1 MAIILLKFTTKY
13 YKNDYTIYI
22 QYIKREDKSYSE
34 GVNLEKLNINVN
46 APDINEK
53 LGNERKI
60 LFVGNLHPNKGTHFL
75 LKSFTLVKSKINYV
89 NL

>member
-34 GVNLEKLNINVN
+34 GVNLEKLNRNVN
-46 APDINEK
+46 VSDINEK

-60 LFVGNLHPNKGTHFL
+60 LFVENLHPNKGLIF
-75 LKSFTLVKSKINYV
+75 Y
-89 NL
+89 